1 MAVLDVVFEVPKW
14 VDAGV
19 RSGELQVFGGVV
31 RDNAGRIVFMLRDAS
46 RRAPRLGRGK
56 FVIVAV
62 VIAAAAGGGYFLY
75 RRYSRKGRTLAA
87 LESVESTITAYLG
100 HARERR
106 LTRGDVEALA
116 AALQT
121 FLDHLRKPEFSDV
134 QISLPKDVY
143 EKLQDFLR
151 SLHAFNHAAH
161 EEHPALPTPPAAITH
176 GGSLEPLLDE
186 LLRQVRYQGSA
197 LEVVRAT

>member
-1 MAVLDVVFEVPKW
+1 MAVLEVVFEVQKW
-14 VDAGV
+14 VEAGV

-31 RDNAGRIVFMLRDAS
+31 CDNAGRIVFMLREAS

-56 FVIVAV
+56 LVIVAV

-87 LESVESTITAYLG
+87 LESVETTLTAYLG

-106 LTRGDVEALA
+106 LTLGDVDALA
-116 AALQT
+116 AALAT
-121 FLDHLRKPEFSDV
+121 FLDYLRKPEFRDV
-134 QISLPKDVY
+134 QISLPNDVY
-143 EKLQDFLR
+143 EKLGDFLR
-151 SLHAFNHAAH
+151 SLHAFNQAAH
-161 EEHPALPTPPAAITH
+161 EEHPALPTPPAAITD

-186 LLRQVRYQGSA
+186 LLRQVRYQESA

>member
-1 MAVLDVVFEVPKW
+1 MAVLDVVFEAPKW

-56 FVIVAV
+56 F

-121 FLDHLRKPEFSDV
+121 FLDHLRKP
-134 QISLPKDVY
+134 
-143 EKLQDFLR
+143 
-151 SLHAFNHAAH
+151 AFNHTAH
-161 EEHPALPTPPAAITH
+161 EAHPALPTPPAAITP

-186 LLRQVRYQGSA
+186 LLRQVRSQGSA

>member
-1 MAVLDVVFEVPKW
+1 MAVLDVVFEAPKW

-56 FVIVAV
+56 F

-134 QISLPKDVY
+134 QLSLPKDGY

-151 SLHAFNHAAH
+151 SLHAFNRAAH
-161 EEHPALPTPPAAITH
+161 EERPALPTPPAAITH